1 MQLEE
6 QNAELHR
13 KIQEANSAWHST
25 KVANLTL
32 THRELKPNAGTTGM
46 VR

>member
-13 KIQEANSAWHST
+13 KIQDANSAWHST

-32 THRELKPNAGTTGM
+32 TQRDLKPNGVTGT